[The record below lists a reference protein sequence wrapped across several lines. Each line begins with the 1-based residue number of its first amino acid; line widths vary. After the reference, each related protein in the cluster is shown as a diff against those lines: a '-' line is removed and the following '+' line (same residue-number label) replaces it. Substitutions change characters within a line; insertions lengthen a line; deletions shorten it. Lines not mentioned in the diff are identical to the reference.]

1 MQSLTDHIIAEQ
13 NRPNPHHW
21 ARLTLLDDGR
31 LSVRARDN
39 AHANALATKF
49 QRLGAHVRQ
58 YGVVLI
64 VTESIDSKTAND
76 ELQRV
81 TGNAPQAR
89 PRWTRDYH
97 NTPWSENPE
106 RQGLAAHLDRLAF

>member
-13 NRPNPHHW
+13 NRPNVHAW

-31 LSVRARDN
+31 MSVRARDF

-64 VTESIDSKTAND
+64 VTEDIDTKLAND
-76 ELQRV
+76 KLQRV

-89 PRWTRDYH
+89 RMRDYH

-106 RQGLAAHLDRLAF
+106 RLAAHLDRLAF